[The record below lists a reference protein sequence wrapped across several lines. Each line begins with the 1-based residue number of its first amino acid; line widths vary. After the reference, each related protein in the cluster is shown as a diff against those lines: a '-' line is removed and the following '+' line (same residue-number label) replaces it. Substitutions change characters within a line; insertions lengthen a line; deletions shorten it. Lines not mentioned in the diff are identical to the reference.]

1 MLKNISLIIFII
13 FNYAFL
19 SSFMEKPQLIS
30 KTSTISQETFGQNS
44 DINNSI
50 IFQNNIFEN
59 KEKIIYL
66 Y

>member
-1 MLKNISLIIFII
+1 MLKYISLIIFAL
-13 FNYAFL
+13 FNYAFFQ
-19 SSFMEKPQLIS
+19 SFFQKKDIIENNSI
-30 KTSTISQETFGQNS
+30 ISQETFNQNS
-44 DINNSI
+44 DEKNLI

>member
-1 MLKNISLIIFII
+1 MLKNISLIIFIL
-13 FNYAFL
+13 FNYAF
-19 SSFMEKPQLIS
+19 FKNFAEKPKLIS

-44 DINNSI
+44 DIKSSI

>member
-1 MLKNISLIIFII
+1 MSKYISLIIFTL
-13 FNYAFL
+13 FNYAFFQ
-19 SSFMEKPQLIS
+19 SFFEK
-30 KTSTISQETFGQNS
+30 KDFTENNSTISQETFNQNS
-44 DINNSI
+44 DEKNLI

>member
-1 MLKNISLIIFII
+1 MTRYISLIIFIL
-13 FNYAFL
+13 FNYAFFQ
-19 SSFMEKPQLIS
+19 SFFYKKDSIENNGS
-30 KTSTISQETFGQNS
+30 ISQETFNQNS
-44 DINNSI
+44 DEKNLI

>member
-1 MLKNISLIIFII
+1 MSKYISLIIFAL
-13 FNYAFL
+13 FNYAFFQCFFEKKDSME
-19 SSFMEKPQLIS
+19 SS
-30 KTSTISQETFGQNS
+30 STISQETFNQNS
-44 DINNSI
+44 DEKNLI

>member
-1 MLKNISLIIFII
+1 MSKYISLIIFTL
-13 FNYAFL
+13 FNYAFFQNFFQKKDFTE
-19 SSFMEKPQLIS
+19 SNSI
-30 KTSTISQETFGQNS
+30 ISQETFNQNS
-44 DINNSI
+44 DEKNLI

>member
-1 MLKNISLIIFII
+1 MSKYISLIIFAL
-13 FNYAFL
+13 FNYAFFQNFFQKKDFTEGN
-19 SSFMEKPQLIS
+19 SI
-30 KTSTISQETFGQNS
+30 ISQETFNQNS
-44 DINNSI
+44 DEKNLI

>member
-1 MLKNISLIIFII
+1 MSKYISLIIFTL
-13 FNYAFL
+13 FNYAFFQNFFQKKDFTENN
-19 SSFMEKPQLIS
+19 SI
-30 KTSTISQETFGQNS
+30 ISQETFNQNS
-44 DINNSI
+44 DEKNLI

>member
-19 SSFMEKPQLIS
+19 SSFMEKSQLIS
-30 KTSTISQETFGQNS
+30 KTSTISQETFSQNS